1 MPSNSLQAGSG
12 YDDFGPAL
20 QLKQIYQKG
29 GQSKRKNVTI
39 APLPLY
45 YPRYRVQHGAG
56 IGSLFIPLFR
66 YLAPI
71 VQPLLSKGFS
81 AIKKEL
87 VSAGTDI
94 LNDPAPLKQA
104 LNTRGKK
111 AVENLSEKAANKI
124 KTMVGAGKTYKR
136 KHPNCKQKHSLKRR
150 QRERKARPKKRIKIN
165 HNDIFA

>member
-1 MPSNSLQAGSG
+1 MPSNSLQVGFG

-20 QLKQIYQKG
+20 ELKQIYQKG
-29 GQSKRKNVTI
+29 GQSKQKNV

-104 LNTRGKK
+104 LNTRSKK

-136 KHPNCKQKHSLKRR
+136 KHPNSKRKHSLKRR
-150 QRERKARPKKRIKIN
+150 QRERKARPNKRIKIN
-165 HNDIFA
+165 DIFA